1 VVTVMAGVI
10 VLVADVTGLGRAVT
24 FIPWPVIEG
33 FTLGIAAIIVLQQV
47 PAAFGTTAPAG
58 QRTAP
63 AAWSAVVHADWA
75 SAWLTLAVVGFI
87 AVLMMGLPR
96 VHRAIPESLTA
107 VVAATALVGAVAV
120 SVLLAGCSPGTE
132 VASTSSTQAS
142 PTVWAGDPGVTT
154 LHQYIVDNKIAEV
167 PFKKD
172 EPGTPTIDF
181 PFPPDWVSA
190 GDRTPDWAYGAIVYS
205 KPQDPNDQP
214 FIYAIASKLT
224 GDVDANKILDL
235 ASGQLDELPG
245 FKSDGPPE
253 RGTFDGNDS
262 VTYTGTYTWEGKPRA
277 VGQQTIVVPG
287 KDGLFVLQLNGEA
300 PADQEQVVIDAATT
314 IREKTKITVPS

>member
-1 VVTVMAGVI
+1 MKNITVMATAGLFVAA
-10 VLVADVTGLGRAVT
+10 LVGCAPTTEQAST
-24 FIPWPVIEG
+24 E
-33 FTLGIAAIIVLQQV
+33 
-47 PAAFGTTAPAG
+47 TAPA
-58 QRTAP
+58 T
-63 AAWSAVVHADWA
+63 
-75 SAWLTLAVVGFI
+75 
-87 AVLMMGLPR
+87 
-96 VHRAIPESLTA
+96 
-107 VVAATALVGAVAV
+107 
-120 SVLLAGCSPGTE
+120 
-132 VASTSSTQAS
+132 
-142 PTVWAGDPGVTT
+142 PTVWTGSPAPAHSGGHGGGHGGGDEAGPEAPKAGAD
-154 LHQYIVDNKIAEV
+154 LNQYIVDNKIAEV

-172 EPGTPTIDF
+172 EPGTPKVDF
-181 PFPPDWVSA
+181 PFPPDWVSV

-277 VGQQTIVVPG
+277 VGQQTIVIPG

-300 PADQEQVVIDAATT
+300 PADQEQVVIDAATI
-314 IREKTKITVPS
+314 IREKTKITLPS